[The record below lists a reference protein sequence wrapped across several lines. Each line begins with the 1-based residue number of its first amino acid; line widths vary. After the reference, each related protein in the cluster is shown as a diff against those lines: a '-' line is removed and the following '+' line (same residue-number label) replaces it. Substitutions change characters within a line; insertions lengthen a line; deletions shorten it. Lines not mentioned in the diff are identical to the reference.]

1 MAVLGVES
9 HKLLCQ
15 VRTAAPGHGETGCRV
30 GKAECQVLQ
39 RCQRRGFCLGE
50 MQAEDVQGAAKEIM
64 LVLC

>member
-15 VRTAAPGHGETGCRV
+15 VRTAVPGHGETGCRV

-39 RCQRRGFCLGE
+39 RRQRRGFCLGE
-50 MQAEDVQGAAKEIM
+50 MQAEDVQRAAKEIM